1 MFRVCASTTTEN
13 PPLPTRVAL
22 PVYNRK
28 WHATHLPGFSITN
41 FNKRPLLTLV
51 GVIDYSQSRR
61 AIRRS
66 YPALAQF
73 WFCFEFIRAESRQYL
88 DWAGAL
94 ASPTI
99 SLGARA
105 DVGQMTLAQSTLLLR
120 E

>member
-1 MFRVCASTTTEN
+1 LRVNNNRKSPSAHSRRSTR
-13 PPLPTRVAL
+13 LQQG
-22 PVYNRK
+22 K

-61 AIRRS
+61 AIRRN